1 MSTPPSIGMRLHEP
15 ELAPLNPALI
25 KTPRIQSEAD
35 MTHYVAQ
42 FSKHFDAIQAHR
54 TGVRLDAINYKK
66 IWEQSNKSHVTARE
80 TIEKLCRDEED
91 KTLTREE
98 EKRRAKETSQ
108 ILDKMARATA
118 TMGPPTLNSA
128 IRRNLAADP
137 TERRK
142 YKDARKKHGTQWE
155 GALRR
160 SYASRELN
168 LQFLGFDL
176 LPPRIFNT
184 VSVGR
189 LSVIRVSGNK
199 LEQLPAAI
207 GCLVGLTELNCSN
220 NKIAFLPTQMKSL
233 NRLIILRA
241 SQNKLVFL
249 PVELQSIRTLQEI
262 DLSGNNICELPYNFG
277 NHVALRKLQLGANRL
292 TW

>member
-1 MSTPPSIGMRLHEP
+1 MSTSTTDVHEP
-15 ELAPLNPALI
+15 NLAPLNPELI
-25 KTPRIQSEAD
+25 KTPRIHSEAD

-42 FSKHFDAIQAHR
+42 FSKHFKAIQAHR
-54 TGVRLDAINYKK
+54 TGVRRDAINYQQ
-66 IWEQSNKSHVTARE
+66 IWLQTGKSHVQARQV
-80 TIEKLCRDEED
+80 IEKLCRDEEN
-91 KTLTREE
+91 TLLTREE
-98 EKRRAKETSQ
+98 EKRRAKETAG
-108 ILDKMARATA
+108 ILDTMARRTA

-137 TERRK
+137 TQRRV
-142 YKDARKKHGTQWE
+142 YKEARKKHGTQWE

-189 LSVIRVSGNK
+189 LCVIRVSGNK

-220 NKIAFLPTQMKSL
+220 NKIAFLPIQMASL

-249 PVELQSIRTLQEI
+249 PVELQTIRTLVSCI
-262 DLSGNNICELPYNFG
+262 D
-277 NHVALRKLQLGANRL
+277 V
-292 TW
+292 